1 MSYGRWRTT
10 TKRLRD
16 LSTSDYMVDGK
27 HVRRFNW
34 NEPQRRVEARGRV
47 VLLGVFHGNSS
58 YVLVALQNPGEPA
71 IEEFKVNQPPDEKDA
86 FSAGDK
92 ILVTL
97 VADQELTIPSDVN
110 PTLDLAFDNPTYPRV
125 ATFNHSSSSGKEMV
139 FEYTVQD
146 ADTDADGYEI
156 VAGSLRGATGIVS
169 SDDEQLNPRFNCGRN
184 VVAIDGDRLPKIDGV
199 RVSGGGISL
208 KFCPAEV
215 DEGVSFTCYL
225 ENTSDESRVVSW
237 AVYADP
243 DHSPPVHEWDN
254 LRVRAADDAGPG
266 GVIIEEPNGWS
277 QAMDSEDDGVVEFRW
292 TLGGLG
298 PGQTAIA
305 SFTPQDDQVIEEP
318 KVFKIAWAHA
328 SYGSGFAGL
337 GHYVTVLDNEP
348 PARPTGLHA
357 VPSDRQAI
365 LNWDDPDDD
374 AITGYEYRYKV
385 GDGDFGP
392 WTDMEGS
399 GATTTHLV
407 TNLTNDVEHTFVI
420 RASSRFGESLESEPA
435 TVTPKQFSGDWSY
448 VTVVEPAVLIAEGP
462 DTVSVSVIATY
473 QVRADLVAEVV
484 SMEAVTSPEGAEAIF
499 SVPADANG
507 LGFGGLDGTLVSSGT
522 VTIANNPEC
531 EHQPIGTLTCELA
544 SIDGL
549 YARPP
554 ILSGDYTVS
563 VSVPDEFA
571 LTASVNIDETLPH
584 VPTSA
589 GIPDATL
596 EVLGRPTQPTGF
608 TATAGPEQV
617 LLNWDDPGDASTMMY
632 QYTSGVGEF
641 KLTASDGA
649 RRDEFGRSVAMDG
662 DTIVVGAYSD
672 DDNGADSG
680 SAYVFTRPATGWAT
694 ATETVKLTASDGLA
708 YDHFGGSAGVDG
720 DTIVVGAPRDDTGRF
735 ATGSAYVFTK
745 PAADWASATETAKL
759 TASDGAA
766 DDHFGGSAGV
776 DGDTIVVG
784 APRDDDDGSLS
795 GSVYASTMPAAGWAT
810 ATETAKLTASDGAAD
825 DYFGW
830 SVGVD
835 GDNFVVGARRDDAKG
850 SNSGSVYVYVSV
862 SWTDI
867 PNSAPG
873 EVNSTSYMV
882 EGLTNGV
889 EYPFQIRA
897 VNAFGNGPATDIVY
911 ATPRDVPG
919 QPRSLQATHGDSR
932 VTLGWDAPL
941 SDGGFP
947 ITKHWYSL
955 NGGEWTEIDD
965 SGVGGANA
973 ASHEVEDLING
984 TEYTFTVRAENSTG
998 AGPASDRASATP
1010 GTTPGPPVDLGTE
1023 LAGSGRTMLI
1033 WKEPAS
1039 GGGRPILKFQYRQS
1053 PDAGA
1058 SWVADWTDIES
1069 DGPGTGEY
1077 LVSGLNNGDEYTWE
1091 VRAVNQL
1098 GSGSA
1103 ASVAGTL
1110 LSVPGQPQGLSYS
1123 PLHLGVSLSWL
1134 PPQDDGGTAIL
1145 RYEFQQGSGDWV
1157 EVPVDAL
1164 PSSGRVSRSSHGASG
1179 SNSRDVQ
1186 VSGLASGISYLFTV
1200 RAVNRIGAGRVAK
1213 ATGTP
1218 MGSPGAPIDLAA
1230 APSAVRSR

>member
-1 MSYGRWRTT
+1 MGQPSVGRSTSSGWDRRAAIYPGDNLTQEYINVDGYRFNIVRIYAISHPSNPGTPTSFLFVIEDDTYAQVSKIRGATLRVGDREFALARAGAETRVGSTRVFWWDPGNPRWSEGDEVNLQLTVPAETCMEFTDPTPVSQVKLDMGYGWKPRFGVLEGWHTVSGPVNGERYAPVNGDSWADSHRLQSGSASFTYAGRTYELRSVVNNGYNLRMWVEFSSEEPFPDEFAEDLTLVIENEMSYGRWRTT

-146 ADTDADGYEI
+146 ADTDADTDADGYEI

-199 RVSGGGISL
+199 RVSEGGISL

-392 WTDMEGS
+392 WTDMKGS

-448 VTVVEPAVLIAEGP
+448 VTVVEPVVLIAEGP

-473 QVRADLVAEVV
+473 QVRADQVAEVV
-484 SMEAVTSPEGAEAIF
+484 SMEAVASPEGAEAIF

-507 LGFGGLDGTLVSSGT
+507 LGLGGLDGTLVSSGA

-544 SIDGL
+544 GIDGL

-554 ILSGDYTVS
+554 VLSGDYTVS

-596 EVLGRPTQPTGF
+596 EVIRRPTQPTGF

-617 LLNWDDPGDASTMMY
+617 LLNWDDPGDASTIMY

-672 DDNGADSG
+672 DDNGLDSGSVYVFTNQDGEWSQTAKLTASDGAAADRFGGSVGVDGDTIVVGAYSDDDNGADSG
-680 SAYVFTRPATGWAT
+680 SAYVFTRPATGWARATETAKLTASSQAAGDYFGWSVGVDGDTIVVGASQNYGRRANSGSAYVFTRPAAGWAT
-694 ATETVKLTASDGLA
+694 ATETAKLTASDGQA
-708 YDHFGGSAGVDG
+708 YDHFGGSAGVDR

-745 PAADWASATETAKL
+745 PAAGWARARETAKLTPSDGWKEDRFGFSVGVDGDTIVVGASQDNDNGSNSGSAYVFTKPATGWARATETAKL

-766 DDHFGGSAGV
+766 EDVFGGSAGV
-776 DGDTIVVG
+776 DGDTILVG
-784 APRDDDDGSLS
+784 AYG
-795 GSVYASTMPAAGWAT
+795 TMTTDP
-810 ATETAKLTASDGAAD
+810 
-825 DYFGW
+825 FR
-830 SVGVD
+830 
-835 GDNFVVGARRDDAKG
+835 ARSMR
-850 SNSGSVYVYVSV
+850 S
-862 SWTDI
+862 
-867 PNSAPG
+867 PG
-873 EVNSTSYMV
+873 
-882 EGLTNGV
+882 
-889 EYPFQIRA
+889 R
-897 VNAFGNGPATDIVY
+897 
-911 ATPRDVPG
+911 
-919 QPRSLQATHGDSR
+919 
-932 VTLGWDAPL
+932 
-941 SDGGFP
+941 
-947 ITKHWYSL
+947 
-955 NGGEWTEIDD
+955 
-965 SGVGGANA
+965 
-973 ASHEVEDLING
+973 
-984 TEYTFTVRAENSTG
+984 
-998 AGPASDRASATP
+998 
-1010 GTTPGPPVDLGTE
+1010 PPVGQ
-1023 LAGSGRTMLI
+1023 
-1033 WKEPAS
+1033 
-1039 GGGRPILKFQYRQS
+1039 RPPR
-1053 PDAGA
+1053 
-1058 SWVADWTDIES
+1058 
-1069 DGPGTGEY
+1069 
-1077 LVSGLNNGDEYTWE
+1077 
-1091 VRAVNQL
+1091 R
-1098 GSGSA
+1098 
-1103 ASVAGTL
+1103 
-1110 LSVPGQPQGLSYS
+1110 
-1123 PLHLGVSLSWL
+1123 
-1134 PPQDDGGTAIL
+1134 
-1145 RYEFQQGSGDWV
+1145 
-1157 EVPVDAL
+1157 
-1164 PSSGRVSRSSHGASG
+1164 PS
-1179 SNSRDVQ
+1179 
-1186 VSGLASGISYLFTV
+1186 
-1200 RAVNRIGAGRVAK
+1200 
-1213 ATGTP
+1213 
-1218 MGSPGAPIDLAA
+1218 
-1230 APSAVRSR
+1230 

>member
-1 MSYGRWRTT
+1 MVIENEMSYGRWRTT
-10 TKRLRD
+10 TKQLAG

-71 IEEFKVNQPPDEKDA
+71 IEEFKVNQPPDGKDA

-92 ILVTL
+92 IVVTL

-146 ADTDADGYEI
+146 ADMDADGYEI

-208 KFCPAEV
+208 NFCPAEV

-243 DHSPPVHEWDN
+243 DHPPPVHEWDN

-392 WTDMEGS
+392 CTDMEGS

-484 SMEAVTSPEGAEAIF
+484 SMEAVTSPEGA
-499 SVPADANG
+499 
-507 LGFGGLDGTLVSSGT
+507 
-522 VTIANNPEC
+522 
-531 EHQPIGTLTCELA
+531 
-544 SIDGL
+544 
-549 YARPP
+549 
-554 ILSGDYTVS
+554 
-563 VSVPDEFA
+563 
-571 LTASVNIDETLPH
+571 
-584 VPTSA
+584 
-589 GIPDATL
+589 
-596 EVLGRPTQPTGF
+596 
-608 TATAGPEQV
+608 
-617 LLNWDDPGDASTMMY
+617 
-632 QYTSGVGEF
+632 
-641 KLTASDGA
+641 
-649 RRDEFGRSVAMDG
+649 
-662 DTIVVGAYSD
+662 
-672 DDNGADSG
+672 
-680 SAYVFTRPATGWAT
+680 
-694 ATETVKLTASDGLA
+694 
-708 YDHFGGSAGVDG
+708 
-720 DTIVVGAPRDDTGRF
+720 
-735 ATGSAYVFTK
+735 
-745 PAADWASATETAKL
+745 
-759 TASDGAA
+759 
-766 DDHFGGSAGV
+766 
-776 DGDTIVVG
+776 
-784 APRDDDDGSLS
+784 
-795 GSVYASTMPAAGWAT
+795 
-810 ATETAKLTASDGAAD
+810 
-825 DYFGW
+825 
-830 SVGVD
+830 
-835 GDNFVVGARRDDAKG
+835 
-850 SNSGSVYVYVSV
+850 
-862 SWTDI
+862 
-867 PNSAPG
+867 
-873 EVNSTSYMV
+873 
-882 EGLTNGV
+882 
-889 EYPFQIRA
+889 
-897 VNAFGNGPATDIVY
+897 
-911 ATPRDVPG
+911 
-919 QPRSLQATHGDSR
+919 
-932 VTLGWDAPL
+932 
-941 SDGGFP
+941 
-947 ITKHWYSL
+947 
-955 NGGEWTEIDD
+955 
-965 SGVGGANA
+965 
-973 ASHEVEDLING
+973 
-984 TEYTFTVRAENSTG
+984 
-998 AGPASDRASATP
+998 
-1010 GTTPGPPVDLGTE
+1010 
-1023 LAGSGRTMLI
+1023 
-1033 WKEPAS
+1033 
-1039 GGGRPILKFQYRQS
+1039 
-1053 PDAGA
+1053 
-1058 SWVADWTDIES
+1058 
-1069 DGPGTGEY
+1069 
-1077 LVSGLNNGDEYTWE
+1077 
-1091 VRAVNQL
+1091 
-1098 GSGSA
+1098 
-1103 ASVAGTL
+1103 
-1110 LSVPGQPQGLSYS
+1110 
-1123 PLHLGVSLSWL
+1123 
-1134 PPQDDGGTAIL
+1134 
-1145 RYEFQQGSGDWV
+1145 
-1157 EVPVDAL
+1157 
-1164 PSSGRVSRSSHGASG
+1164 
-1179 SNSRDVQ
+1179 
-1186 VSGLASGISYLFTV
+1186 
-1200 RAVNRIGAGRVAK
+1200 
-1213 ATGTP
+1213 
-1218 MGSPGAPIDLAA
+1218 
-1230 APSAVRSR
+1230 